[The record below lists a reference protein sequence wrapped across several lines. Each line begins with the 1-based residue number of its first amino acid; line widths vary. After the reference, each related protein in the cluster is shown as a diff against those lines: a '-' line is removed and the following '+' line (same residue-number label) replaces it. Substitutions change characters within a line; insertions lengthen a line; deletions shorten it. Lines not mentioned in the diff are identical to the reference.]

1 MKEFGSDFNYMFFNK
16 ASELPYIAN
25 YYADGRHALIELI
38 NFKKWDRIWIPEYF
52 CYEVVGAIAK
62 TGIKILFYQDSPL
75 LDDEYAIR
83 QIKFDENDVVLRMNY
98 FGIRASRDNSDISV
112 DVIED
117 HSHDLISHWALNS
130 NADYCIAS
138 LRKTLPIPE
147 GGILWSPKSNKL
159 PTKLESTIENELIV
173 YKKLS
178 AMLLKREYLLN
189 DKGDKQMFREIFI
202 ESEHCLDNLDVSGI
216 SPVVKKILN
225 QIDLEEI
232 NQNKKQNWE
241 YLNNILG
248 SSVNILQIENES
260 IGTPFSLIMLFE
272 SEQRRD
278 SVKVNL
284 IKNNVYPA
292 ILWCIPSKQTQ
303 EIKDLGN
310 RMVSI
315 NCDARY
321 SAKDIEQLSNI
332 ILKSLL

>member
-1 MKEFGSDFNYMFFNK
+1 MKEFGSDLHYMFFNK

-38 NFKKWDRIWIPEYF
+38 NFKKWNRIWMPEYF
-52 CYEVVGAIAK
+52 CYEVVDAIAK

-83 QIKFDENDVVLRMNY
+83 KIKFDENDVVLRMNY
-98 FGIRASRDNSDISV
+98 FGIRALRDNSDIPV

-138 LRKTLPIPE
+138 LRKTLPLPE
-147 GGILWSPKSNKL
+147 GGILWSPKNSKL

-202 ESEHCLDNLDVSGI
+202 ESEYCLDNLNVSGI
-216 SPVVKKILN
+216 SPVVTKILN
-225 QIDLEEI
+225 QIDLEKI

-241 YLNNILG
+241 YLNSILKN
-248 SSVNILQIENES
+248 SVNILQIEKGS

-278 SVKVNL
+278 TVKTNL
-284 IKNNVYPA
+284 IMNSVYPA
-292 ILWCIPSKQTQ
+292 ILWSIPSECNQ
-303 EIKDLGN
+303 EIKDFGD
-310 RMVSI
+310 RMISI
-315 NCDARY
+315 SCDSRY
-321 SAKDIEQLSNI
+321 NNLDIEHLVNKILRI
-332 ILKSLL
+332 I